1 MTPGAT
7 SGVRGW
13 PHAVWV
19 LLRATV
25 IRYGASDGPRM
36 GAAFAFYSIFS
47 IVPLIIISMAVAA
60 AIFGH
65 RVAEYGTFETLKEHM
80 GEQSATMLRQ
90 LVANASRTADSV
102 TATVIGA
109 ALALWGASKIFV
121 ELRKGFNDIWRVDET
136 RQRGLLRTH
145 LVDRLVAIGLTFLG
159 GALLLTTLAISTLLQ
174 TMRRLAVR
182 FGTDGWVLDAAL
194 ARMYPLISLL
204 VLFALFA
211 MLFKLVPA
219 ARVQWR
225 DVWLGG
231 VVTALLFTA
240 GKYAL
245 GVYLSRTTSISIYGA
260 AGSLVVL
267 LVWVYYTSQIVIFG
281 ASLTATFSEL
291 FGSRHHARVAARP
304 PHAQGGEA
312 QSGAAGGRGAHG
324 GRRRKKAGRT
334 A

>member
-1 MTPGAT
+1 MTAGAT

-19 LLRATV
+19 LLRASV
-25 IRYGASDGPRM
+25 LRYGASDGPRM

-109 ALALWGASKIFV
+109 VLALWGASKIFV

-136 RQRGLLRTH
+136 RQRGLRTH
-145 LVDRLVAIGLTFLG
+145 LIDRLVAIGLTFLG

-182 FGTDGWVLDAAL
+182 FGTDAWALDAAL
-194 ARMYPLISLL
+194 ARTYPLISLL

-225 DVWLGG
+225 DVWLGA

-240 GKYAL
+240 GKFAL

-304 PHAQGGEA
+304 PQPQDGGGA
-312 QSGAAGGRGAHG
+312 SVSGRRARA
-324 GRRRKKAGRT
+324 GRRRKKAGGSG
-334 A
+334 